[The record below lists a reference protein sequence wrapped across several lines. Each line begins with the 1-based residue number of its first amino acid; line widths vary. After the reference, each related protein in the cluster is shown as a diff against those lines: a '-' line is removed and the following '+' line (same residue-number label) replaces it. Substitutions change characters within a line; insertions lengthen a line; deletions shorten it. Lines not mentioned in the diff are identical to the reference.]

1 MLSSYDRRVGDDA
14 APPPTD
20 ERAGAHAGAN
30 AVGALVGGCCS

>member
-14 APPPTD
+14 APPPRD